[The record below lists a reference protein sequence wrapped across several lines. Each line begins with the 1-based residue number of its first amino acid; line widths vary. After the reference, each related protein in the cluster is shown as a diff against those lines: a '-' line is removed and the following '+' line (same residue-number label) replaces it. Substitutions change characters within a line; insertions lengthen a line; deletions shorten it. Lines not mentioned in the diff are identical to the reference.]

1 MVNIFVNTL
10 QLFFFFLTK
19 WVTQSLTRDLPLPN
33 LHFTSEPCPN
43 RLTSNKLQIDAALIL
58 DQTANWCCKL
68 NYYVAVLQ
76 CSSSKPNCLLSNSLS
91 YEGCW
96 RTEIYT
102 DYCKSYLNNSQ
113 LAMILDQITSS
124 ILTVN
129 SPLFS
134 LLPSQ

>member
-1 MVNIFVNTL
+1 MVSIFVNRL
-10 QLFFFFLTK
+10 QLFFFFLNK
-19 WVTQSLTRDLPLPN
+19 VSDPVFNQGPPITQPSLYKGTMSQSP
-33 LHFTSEPCPN
+33 H
-43 RLTSNKLQIDAALIL
+43 QQ
-58 DQTANWCCKL
+58 QTANWCCTDIRPNCKL
-68 NYYVAVLQ
+68 MLQIELLRLVLQ
-76 CSSSKPNCLLSNSLS
+76 RSSSKPNCLLSNSLS